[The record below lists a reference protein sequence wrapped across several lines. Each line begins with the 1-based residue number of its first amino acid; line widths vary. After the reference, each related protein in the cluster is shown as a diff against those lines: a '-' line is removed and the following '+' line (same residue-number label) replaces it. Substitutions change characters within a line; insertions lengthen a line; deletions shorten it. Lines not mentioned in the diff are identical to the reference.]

1 MENIQSHLN
10 DLKNQLNEYAY
21 HYYVLDESL
30 ISDAEYDHLYQ
41 ELLELERK
49 HPEWITPDSPTQR
62 IGDQLIEGFEKVEH
76 AETMYS
82 LANAF
87 NRADLTRFIDR
98 IETMVGQGVTFVCE
112 CKIDG
117 LAIAVTYQEG
127 QLIRGATRGN
137 GSIGEDI
144 TQNLRTIPSIP
155 LKLRQ
160 PVTGEFRGEAYMPKA
175 VFMKLNQQ
183 REETAQPPL
192 ANPRNAAAGALRQIN
207 PRKAAERELN
217 VFMYGAAQTEG
228 VQMDSQVELFE
239 AFEKMGLRTNPL
251 HQECQNLDEIWEFIE
266 QVGQQRHDLPYEI
279 DGVVIKVNQ
288 FAQQDLLGYT
298 VKAPRWAIAYKFP
311 AEMAQTRILS
321 IDWSVG
327 RTGVVTPTAVMEPV
341 QLAGTTV
348 QRASLHNVDLIRQLD
363 VRLGD
368 LVSIHKAGDIIPE
381 VTQVLKDQRSTTS
394 QPLVIPE
401 TCPICSQELV
411 QLEGEVAI
419 RCVNPNCP
427 AQRLAQISHFVSRN
441 AMNITGLGEKVVQQ
455 LIDKELIETAADLYY
470 LSVDDLLKID
480 HFKEKSASKL
490 YLAIQSSKGNSLE
503 RLLFGLGIRHVGVK
517 AARLIAQKFGTIDAV
532 MGAGPDQIEQIDGV
546 GPMISRSLSSYF
558 QQDDSRK
565 MVERLKEAGL
575 NLTYMGISEERQDV
589 NSDWLDQTIVLT
601 GSLSHFT
608 RDQAKQMLEGLGAKV
623 TGSVSKKTDVLIY
636 GDSPGSKLDKA
647 QNLGITTMDE
657 LTFVSKLEE
666 SGVILDERE
675 N

>member
-1 MENIQSHLN
+1 M
-10 DLKNQLNEYAY
+10 
-21 HYYVLDESL
+21 
-30 ISDAEYDHLYQ
+30 
-41 ELLELERK
+41 
-49 HPEWITPDSPTQR
+49 
-62 IGDQLIEGFEKVEH
+62 
-76 AETMYS
+76 
-82 LANAF
+82 
-87 NRADLTRFIDR
+87 
-98 IETMVGQGVTFVCE
+98 
-112 CKIDG
+112 
-117 LAIAVTYQEG
+117 
-127 QLIRGATRGN
+127 
-137 GSIGEDI
+137 
-144 TQNLRTIPSIP
+144 
-155 LKLRQ
+155 
-160 PVTGEFRGEAYMPKA
+160 
-175 VFMKLNQQ
+175 
-183 REETAQPPL
+183 
-192 ANPRNAAAGALRQIN
+192 
-207 PRKAAERELN
+207 
-217 VFMYGAAQTEG
+217 
-228 VQMDSQVELFE
+228 
-239 AFEKMGLRTNPL
+239 
-251 HQECQNLDEIWEFIE
+251 
-266 QVGQQRHDLPYEI
+266 
-279 DGVVIKVNQ
+279 
-288 FAQQDLLGYT
+288 
-298 VKAPRWAIAYKFP
+298 
-311 AEMAQTRILS
+311 
-321 IDWSVG
+321 
-327 RTGVVTPTAVMEPV
+327 
-341 QLAGTTV
+341 
-348 QRASLHNVDLIRQLD
+348 
-363 VRLGD
+363 
-368 LVSIHKAGDIIPE
+368 
-381 VTQVLKDQRSTTS
+381 
-394 QPLVIPE
+394 IPE

-455 LIDKELIETAADLYY
+455 LIDKKLIETAADLYY

-480 HFKEKSASKL
+480 HFKEKSAKKL

-575 NLTYMGISEERQDV
+575 NLTYMGVSEERQDV